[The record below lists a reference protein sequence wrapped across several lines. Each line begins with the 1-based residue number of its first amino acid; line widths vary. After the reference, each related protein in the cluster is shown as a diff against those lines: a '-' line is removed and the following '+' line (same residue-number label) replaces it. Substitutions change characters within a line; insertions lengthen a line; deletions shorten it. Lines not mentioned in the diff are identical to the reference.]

1 MINYC
6 PYVTRVLTFR
16 HFSLWLKSKQSKS
29 KRFCLSRTRLPM
41 TGGVGAYA
49 ARSEA
54 VGLPLKTPC
63 LFLEDYGRDPTSRF
77 WPQHTPFESLDGIS
91 DLLYPSRLVFEKSA
105 CSWGEKMLFSILEHS
120 NPAVRH
126 RNWGGLGW
134 ERFSGI
140 RTRHRHFGERVGMKS
155 SLRLCAKAGID
166 VPVEGASRLPRSRRF
181 SGLAAL

>member
-1 MINYC
+1 MTC
-6 PYVTRVLTFR
+6 VSTFW
-16 HFSLWLKSKQSKS
+16 HFSLWIKSRRSKS
-29 KRFCLSRTRLPM
+29 KRFGVEITLLPR
-41 TGGVGAYA
+41 TGGVDAHA

-54 VGLPLKTPC
+54 VARALKMPC
-63 LFLEDYGRDPTSRF
+63 LILEDYGRDPNGRF
-77 WPQHTPFESLDGIS
+77 WSQYAPFVPLDGRS

-105 CSWGEKMLFSILEHS
+105 RSWSEKMLFSIWEHS
-120 NPAVRH
+120 NPAPQLGR
-126 RNWGGLGW
+126 GW